1 MISLHG
7 KNFEPSIPHDTIQEK
22 IAAVAERINRD
33 FEGQTPL
40 FLSVLN
46 GAFMFTSDLMKNIT
60 LTCEVSFVKVA
71 SYEGTEST
79 GTVKEMIGVQQD
91 LKGRSVI
98 VIEDIVDSGSTL
110 ATIFEILTREGVADI
125 KVATLLFKP
134 EAYQKSFPV
143 DYVGIEI
150 PNDFVVGFGLDYDGL
165 GRNLK
170 DIYSLA

>member
-7 KNFEPSIPHDTIQEK
+7 KNFELSVSHETIQEK
-22 IAAVAERINRD
+22 VAAVADQINRD

-46 GAFMFTSDLMKNIT
+46 GAFMFTSDLMKYID
-60 LTCEVSFVKVA
+60 LTCEVSFVKMS
-71 SYEGTEST
+71 SYDGTSST
-79 GTVKEMIGVQQD
+79 GNVRQLIGIDQD
-91 LKGRSVI
+91 LTGKSVI

-110 ATIFEILTREGVADI
+110 ASIFETLTRKGVANI

-134 EAYQKSFPV
+134 EAYQQNLPV
-143 DYVGIEI
+143 DYVGLEI
-150 PNDFVVGFGLDYDGL
+150 PNDFVVGYGLDYDQL